1 MWKCSVFRG
10 QCDLSFKCNSKEQK
24 YTFEIC
30 IFRAFSVFFCW
41 AMVQDNDF
49 FKDMWVAPDIW
60 VPPSVADFLIS
71 RMQWIRQGE
80 HADFQVG
87 APAGFDFDDLATLAH
102 LIVNNDLGH
111 AKLLADN
118 LPRSI
123 TWMEPSSSS
132 LLEGNKNYTKK
143 NPFKRRRKQRRGK
156 KNGAGGKSVQV

>member
-1 MWKCSVFRG
+1 
-10 QCDLSFKCNSKEQK
+10 
-24 YTFEIC
+24 
-30 IFRAFSVFFCW
+30 
-41 AMVQDNDF
+41 
-49 FKDMWVAPDIW
+49 MWVAPDIW

-87 APAGFDFDDLATLAH
+87 APAGFDFDDLATLAY
-102 LIVNNDLGH
+102 LIVNDDLGP

-143 NPFKRRRKQRRGK
+143 NPFKRRKKQRRGK